1 MDSISLRACAKINLG
16 LDVVR
21 RRPDGYHDVRMI
33 MQMLSLC
40 DEVSV
45 TKKAESGIRLS
56 CNLAELPCDES
67 NIAWRAAAVL
77 TERFRLQE
85 GVQIDIKKNIPLAAG
100 MAGGSTDCAAVLEGM
115 NEVFGLGL
123 SPSELMEIGVKLGA
137 DVPFC
142 LMKGC
147 ALSEGIGEIL
157 TPLPALPE
165 MPILIAKPPAGVST
179 KYVYEHLKLDRTLVH
194 PDISGMA
201 DALKNGDV
209 EGIVSRLGNVLETV
223 TIPEIP
229 EIAQIKEIMCSEG
242 ASGALM
248 SGSGP
253 TVFGLFSEKEKAVR
267 AMNVLRDRYPENI
280 ICLTEPDHHK

>member
-1 MDSISLRACAKINLG
+1 MDSIHLRACAKINLG

-40 DEVSV
+40 DEVTVKRTS
-45 TKKAESGIRLS
+45 EPGIHLN
-56 CNLAELPCDES
+56 CDLAELPCDES
-67 NIAWRAAAVL
+67 NIAWRAAAAIM
-77 TERFRLQE
+77 ERFGLRE
-85 GVQIDIKKNIPLAAG
+85 GVQIEIRKHIPLAAG

-123 SPSELMEIGVKLGA
+123 DLAGLMEIGVKLGA

-157 TPLPALPE
+157 TPVPGLPQ
-165 MPILIAKPPAGVST
+165 MPVLITKPPAGVST
-179 KYVYEHLKLDRTLVH
+179 KYVYEHLKLDGVLH
-194 PDISGMA
+194 PDIDGMA
-201 DALKNGDV
+201 QALQSGDIDGV
-209 EGIVSRLGNVLETV
+209 VSRLGNVLETV

-242 ASGALM
+242 ALGALM

-253 TVFGLFSEKEKAVR
+253 TVFGLFSEHEKAQK
-267 AMNVLRDRYPENI
+267 AMMVLQDRYPANI
-280 ICLTEPDHHK
+280 VCLTEPDYFH

>member
-1 MDSISLRACAKINLG
+1 MDSIHLRACAKINLG

-40 DEVSV
+40 DEVTV
-45 TKKAESGIRLS
+45 KRTAEPGIRLN
-56 CNLAELPCDES
+56 CDLAELPCDAS
-67 NIAWRAAAVL
+67 NIAWRAAAAVM
-77 TERFRLQE
+77 ERFGLQE
-85 GVQIDIKKNIPLAAG
+85 GVLIDIRKHIPLAAG

-123 SPSELMEIGVKLGA
+123 DLPGLMEIGVKLGA

-157 TPLPALPE
+157 TPVPGLPQ

-179 KYVYEHLKLDRTLVH
+179 KYVYEHLKLDDSLEH
-194 PDISGMA
+194 PDIDGMA
-201 DALKNGDV
+201 RALQSGDLGGV
-209 EGIVSRLGNVLETV
+209 VSRLGNVLETV

-229 EIAQIKEIMCSEG
+229 QIAQMKAIMRSEG
-242 ASGALM
+242 ALGALM

-253 TVFGLFSEKEKAVR
+253 TVFGLFSEREKAQR
-267 AMNVLRDRYPENI
+267 AMTVLQDRYPENI
-280 ICLTEPDHHK
+280 ICLTEPDCFH

>member
-1 MDSISLRACAKINLG
+1 MDSICLRASAKINLG

-40 DEVSV
+40 DEVMV
-45 TKKAESGIRLS
+45 QRRAEPGIFLS
-56 CNLAELPCDES
+56 CDLAELPCDES
-67 NIAWRAAAVL
+67 NIAWRAAAAL
-77 TERFRLQE
+77 IERFGLQE
-85 GVQIDIKKNIPLAAG
+85 GVRIEIRKHIPLAAG

-123 SPSELMEIGVKLGA
+123 DLPGLMEIGVKLGA

-157 TPLPALPE
+157 SPLPALPK

-179 KYVYEHLKLDRTLVH
+179 KYVYEHLKLDGALAH
-194 PDISGMA
+194 PDIDGMA
-201 DALKNGDV
+201 QALKSSDIG
-209 EGIVSRLGNVLETV
+209 GIVSRLGNVLETV

-242 ASGALM
+242 ALGALM

-253 TVFGLFSEKEKAVR
+253 TVFGLFSEKEKAIR
-267 AMNVLRDRYPENI
+267 AKEALRDRYPEDI